1 MEIQETKER
10 PTRPVFLT
18 RKKQTNKQQQQ
29 QQHNLSFKQVSNLS
43 PFSLLLSFNFS
54 SQGVLQKLL

>member
-29 QQHNLSFKQVSNLS
+29 QHALSFKQVSNLS